1 MTRLSLKQLLF
12 AIAVGSLFA
21 ALQARAPA
29 AEQAQPQPASAACAA
44 ATTNRC

>member
-1 MTRLSLKQLLF
+1 MRLNFKQLLF

-29 AEQAQPQPASAACAA
+29 PEHLQQAQPVSEACAPA
-44 ATTNRC
+44 ATTRC